1 MATIAVG
8 DVHGNL
14 AALDELL
21 RQLRSAVTD
30 GDVVVFLGD
39 YIDRGPNSK
48 ECVDVPSDPTAD
60 WPNRAQ

>member
-14 AALDELL
+14 AALDDFLG
-21 RQLRSAVTD
+21 QLRTVTSE

-39 YIDRGPNSK
+39 YID
-48 ECVDVPSDPTAD
+48 
-60 WPNRAQ
+60 